1 MERQIRAVGP
11 RGVIFIS
18 EATARNAKFLA
29 KYGIMVDDEK
39 FGKTELSTT
48 KIGKVINSTQAP
60 IQSNATQLKGLP
72 PEIMQIPEIPEL
84 PKKKGPKAQPKQD

>member
-1 MERQIRAVGP
+1 MERRIRAVGP

-48 KIGKVINSTQAP
+48 KIGKVINSAQAP

-72 PEIMQIPEIPEL
+72 PEIMQIPEL

>member
-1 MERQIRAVGP
+1 MERRIRAVGP

-39 FGKTELSTT
+39 FGKAELSPT
-48 KIGKVINSTQAP
+48 KIGKVVIAAEP
-60 IQSNATQLKGLP
+60 I
-72 PEIMQIPEIPEL
+72 EIAEP
-84 PKKKGPKAQPKQD
+84 PKKKFPKVQPKQD

>member
-1 MERQIRAVGP
+1 MDRKIRAVGP

-39 FGKTELSTT
+39 FGKAELFPT
-48 KIGKVINSTQAP
+48 KIGKVVIAAEP
-60 IQSNATQLKGLP
+60 I
-72 PEIMQIPEIPEL
+72 EIAEP
-84 PKKKGPKAQPKQD
+84 PKKKFPKVQPKQD

>member
-1 MERQIRAVGP
+1 MERKIRAIGP

-39 FGKTELSTT
+39 FEKAELYPT
-48 KIGKVINSTQAP
+48 KIGKVVIADES
-60 IQSNATQLKGLP
+60 I
-72 PEIMQIPEIPEL
+72 EISEP
-84 PKKKGPKAQPKQD
+84 PKKKSPKLQPKQD

>member
-1 MERQIRAVGP
+1 MERKIRAIGP

-18 EATARNAKFLA
+18 EATARNGKFLA

-39 FGKTELSTT
+39 FGKTELPIT
-48 KIGKVINSTQAP
+48 KIGKVISSSQAP
-60 IQSNATQLKGLP
+60 TQSNATQLKGLP

-84 PKKKGPKAQPKQD
+84 PKKRPTKQKPKQD

>member
-1 MERQIRAVGP
+1 MERKIRAIGP

-18 EATARNAKFLA
+18 EATAKNGKFLA

-39 FGKTELSTT
+39 FGKTEMPIT
-48 KIGKVINSTQAP
+48 KIGKAITSSEAP

-72 PEIMQIPEIPEL
+72 AEIMQIPEIPEL